1 MTQEEKLDL
10 FRNKIVNMCFASW
23 FAAQFIK
30 VILHYITDKEID
42 FSYMNKSGGM
52 PSSHSSIVCTLAVC
66 IGKHFGF
73 TSPFYAIA
81 FVFGSIVMYDAT
93 GVRRATGEQ
102 AKALNQIIDFIRLKE
117 EVKNGEFQFQAK
129 LKEVLGHKP
138 LEVLAGSI
146 LGIVIGC
153 FY

>member
-1 MTQEEKLDL
+1 MIDIITDI
-10 FRNKIVNMCFASW
+10 FRNRIMGLCFLSW
-23 FAAQFIK
+23 FAAQFLKI
-30 VILHYITDKEID
+30 ILHLITDNELD
-42 FSYMNKSGGM
+42 FSLINKSGGM
-52 PSSHSSIVCTLAVC
+52 PSSHSSIVLTLAVC
-66 IGKHFGF
+66 IGKEFGF
-73 TSPFYAIA
+73 ASPLFAMA
-81 FVFGSIVMYDAT
+81 SVFATIVMYDAT

-138 LEVLAGSI
+138 LEVFAGFC
-146 LGIVIGC
+146 LGILIGC